1 VTHDVPDSLAA
12 WSERY
17 LALAVTGVRCAAV
30 TDKITLHLARFGT
43 FFLQRYGHDR
53 LSACVR
59 RDVVAWQTALRE
71 QGLAPAVINNHLAS
85 LSAFT
90 TWVQAQAP
98 GHDRPRRGPCP
109 INARGTRIARRSGR
123 ARAGA
128 VS

>member
-1 VTHDVPDSLAA
+1 VLDVPMWGHARPTLHDGGGSSLA
-12 WSERY
+12 
-17 LALAVTGVRCAAV
+17 
-30 TDKITLHLARFGT
+30 
-43 FFLQRYGHDR
+43 
-53 LSACVR
+53 
-59 RDVVAWQTALRE
+59 VVAWQTALRE

-109 INARGTRIARRSGR
+109 INARGTRTAIRSGR